1 MLWSLRSQQLLCVC
15 GTMRPLRHHWSSS
28 GLIVVYLQSRQQTLQ
43 HVQKSLGVP
52 RMDIWTRLFA
62 DRRLLS
68 LEDHLALEEPIV
80 DVIRRDS
87 IDLSVPARVYADFYA
102 PHRTALVLAPAFI
115 DRDCAIIFFPAN
127 PYETTKTGSRPANNS
142 TMPAL

>member
-1 MLWSLRSQQLLCVC
+1 
-15 GTMRPLRHHWSSS
+15 
-28 GLIVVYLQSRQQTLQ
+28 
-43 HVQKSLGVP
+43 
-52 RMDIWTRLFA
+52 MDIWTRLFA

-102 PHRTALVLAPAFI
+102 PKRTELVLEKALI
-115 DRDCAIIFFPAN
+115 DRGWDIIFRSEEHTSELQSLMRISYAVFCLKKN
-127 PYETTKTGSRPANNS
+127 NLKKISTTN
-142 TMPAL
+142 

>member
-102 PHRTALVLAPAFI
+102 PQRTALVLEKALI
-115 DRDCAIIFFPAN
+115 DRGWDIIRSEEHTSELQSLLRISYAVFC
-127 PYETTKTGSRPANNS
+127 
-142 TMPAL
+142 

>member
-80 DVIRRDS
+80 DVIRSEEHTSELQSLMRTS
-87 IDLSVPARVYADFYA
+87 YAVFCMTKKKQADNTI
-102 PHRTALVLAPAFI
+102 HMRTLTA
-115 DRDCAIIFFPAN
+115 
-127 PYETTKTGSRPANNS
+127 YY
-142 TMPAL
+142 

>member
-43 HVQKSLGVP
+43 HVQTSLGVP

-87 IDLSVPARVYADFYA
+87 IDLSVPERVYADFSA
-102 PHRTALVLAPAFI
+102 PQPPPLVLEKPWI
-115 DRDCAIIFFPAN
+115 DCAGAIIFFLSK
-127 PYETTKTGSRPANNS
+127 PYQTPT
-142 TMPAL
+142 L

>member
-1 MLWSLRSQQLLCVC
+1 MWWLYCLFFYCTATTENFS
-15 GTMRPLRHHWSSS
+15 
-28 GLIVVYLQSRQQTLQ
+28 YLHTPAL
-43 HVQKSLGVP
+43 HLALP
-52 RMDIWTRLFA
+52 ILFA

-102 PHRTALVLAPAFI
+102 PQRTALVLEKALI
-115 DRDCAIIFFPAN
+115 DLGWDIIFFPAE
-127 PYETTKTGSRPANNS
+127 PDRKRVV
-142 TMPAL
+142 